1 LKHMGADEDEEP
13 VSKTV
18 HWASIL
24 RQHRLSQN
32 MKQSALAYDLGV
44 TQAMVSRWESGKA
57 EPAAAM
63 QKRIEEMLDQADM
76 GSPMVAW
83 REIASQ
89 QPAMVGLINE
99 KGFSELVSAGTL
111 RELGLNK
118 TSFKERSIYESFEG
132 DFISLFEGLKAAGF
146 FEGKVDMAESAD
158 YLQYTKPD
166 GSKVSFFGHGLH
178 WPHMEE
184 DGKIRWVTSGARISE
199 QEFKSMREELGG
211 QMRIMLA
218 E

>member
-1 LKHMGADEDEEP
+1 MAAHEDDG
-13 VSKTV
+13 SDSGTV

-63 QKRIEEMLDQADM
+63 QKRIEEMLDEADM

-89 QPAMVGLINE
+89 QPAMVAVIDENG
-99 KGFSELVSAGTL
+99 KGELVSTGVL
-111 RELGLNK
+111 RELNMD
-118 TSFKERSIYESFEG
+118 RSELQGTAISELFDG
-132 DFISLFEGLKAAGF
+132 DMVSLFEGLKSSGF
-146 FEGKVDMAESAD
+146 FEGKVDMVESAD
-158 YLQYTKPD
+158 YIQYRKRD
-166 GSKVSFFGHGLH
+166 GSMVKFHAHGLH
-178 WPHMEE
+178 WPHLDE
-184 DGKIRWVTSGARISE
+184 DGKIRWVASGARVSE
-199 QEFKSMREELGG
+199 DEFLSMRQELGG